1 MKLIWLLLGLVS
13 LALGII
19 GAFLPLLPTVPLVL
33 LSAFFFSKSSD
44 RLHDW
49 MLDHAVFGPWIRDW
63 RENGGMSKRVKIYAT
78 ASILVA
84 FAIPFIIGLKAYIIA
99 IQGVVLSGVLLYI
112 WTRPT
117 S

>member
-1 MKLIWLLLGLVS
+1 MKPVWLLLGFAS

-63 RENGGMSKRVKIYAT
+63 RENGGISKRVKIYAT

-84 FAIPFIIGLKAYIIA
+84 FAIPFTIGLNTYIIA